1 MAYHA
6 LDCTGG
12 ETIAAAE
19 EDTAL
24 SSLTR
29 AVAKAVKRVMVR
41 AVAREV
47 VRVIKLIVLVAVA
60 MTTAAVE
67 NCCCGGSCGE

>member
-6 LDCTGG
+6 LDCAGG
-12 ETIAAAE
+12 ETIVAAE

-29 AVAKAVKRVMVR
+29 AVARAVKRVMKR

-47 VRVIKLIVLVAVA
+47 VRVIKLTVLGTVA
-60 MTTAAVE
+60 MTTEAVE
-67 NCCCGGSCGE
+67 NCCYGRSCGG